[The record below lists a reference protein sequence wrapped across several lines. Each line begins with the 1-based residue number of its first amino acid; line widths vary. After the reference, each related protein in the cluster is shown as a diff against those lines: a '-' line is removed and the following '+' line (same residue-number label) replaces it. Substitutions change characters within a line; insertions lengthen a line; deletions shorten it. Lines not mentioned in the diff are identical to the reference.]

1 MLFKIAYNLFT
12 KKMKKKIFLVI
23 WSQPNFY
30 QTLIFLANHLSNK
43 GFEVSIYCIKEKI
56 SKLSK
61 NIVFSKR
68 CKVKNS

>member
-43 GFEVSIYCIKEKI
+43 GLVSIYCIKEKFKTI
-56 SKLSK
+56 KKHS
-61 NIVFSKR
+61 FFKR
-68 CKVKNS
+68 CNQK

>member
-1 MLFKIAYNLFT
+1 MLFKITYNLFT

-43 GFEVSIYCIKEKI
+43 GFEVSIYCIKEKFQNYQ
-56 SKLSK
+56 KT
-61 NIVFSKR
+61 
-68 CKVKNS
+68 